1 VEISENSE
9 NHLKAIVD
17 GREVAGVDGF
27 SDRAGKV
34 AEKTQG
40 EGKAAKNGARSWQS
54 GVGSANCMGLPD
66 VGGTSRPSPVSS
78 WASDRAEWNSEGLHE
93 VVFCHA

>member
-17 GREVAGVDGF
+17 GWQVAGKDGVSEF
-27 SDRAGKV
+27 AEKV

-40 EGKAAKNGARSWQS
+40 EEKAAKNLARDWHSTPS
-54 GVGSANCMGLPD
+54 SAN
-66 VGGTSRPSPVSS
+66 
-78 WASDRAEWNSEGLHE
+78 WAVFAMKPRGKAGWRRGE
-93 VVFCHA
+93 VVVSLAAM